1 MTADEARLVE
11 GKFGKLTG
19 IDRKAG
25 YPHTLY
31 GTIVKVDSYW
41 LLFETTGEV
50 LLLFS
55 LRKATFEPVARKC
68 KLYYLRHNHLTNSL
82 KKLTKDLTGK
92 IN

>member
-11 GKFGKLTG
+11 GKFGRLVG

-25 YPHTLY
+25 YPQSVC

-41 LLFETTGEV
+41 LLFETTGDM

-55 LRKATFEPVARKC
+55 LRKASFTPLARKC
-68 KLYYLRHNHLTNSL
+68 RIYML
-82 KKLTKDLTGK
+82 KCVKTFGV
-92 IN
+92 N

>member
-19 IDRKAG
+19 IDRKVG
-25 YPHTLY
+25 YPHIVY

-41 LLFETTGEV
+41 LLFETTGDV

-55 LRKATFEPVARKC
+55 LRKATFVPVARKC
-68 KLYYLRHNHLTNSL
+68 RIYLTPKKFIHKFVTQKTGHNGN
-82 KKLTKDLTGK
+82 
-92 IN
+92 

>member
-19 IDRKAG
+19 TDRKAG
-25 YPHTLY
+25 YPHVLY

-41 LLFETTGEV
+41 LLFETTGDV

-55 LRKATFEPVARKC
+55 LRKATFTPVARKC
-68 KLYYLRHNHLTNSL
+68 RIYFIPDKKITYSEYMRMRKLA
-82 KKLTKDLTGK
+82 
-92 IN
+92 